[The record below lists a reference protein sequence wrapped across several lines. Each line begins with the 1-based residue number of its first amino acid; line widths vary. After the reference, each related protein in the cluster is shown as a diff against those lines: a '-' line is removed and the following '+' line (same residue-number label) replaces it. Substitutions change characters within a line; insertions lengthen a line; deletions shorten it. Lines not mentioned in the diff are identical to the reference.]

1 MAMTRIGSVEQ
12 LQARR
17 AEIIAARDPQREAIA
32 ICAGTGCI
40 AYGSEEL
47 FDAFRSEL
55 QAQGHEADVRM
66 TGCHG
71 FCERGPLVVI
81 YPEKIFYQRVQPR
94 DVADIVRKTLIGGE
108 VIDKL
113 CYVDPVSGQRYSHE
127 EDVPFYKYQKRL
139 ILGSNGLIDPTSID
153 DYLAIGGYGALARGL
168 TEGRDFVMDQI
179 LAARLRGRGGG
190 GFEAGWKWKGCRA
203 ATGDVK
209 YIICNADEG
218 DPGAFMDRSILEGN
232 PHSVIEGMLLGAWA
246 ICAHDEGTH
255 PEGYIYVRNE
265 YPLAVKRLTIALQQA
280 RERGLLGQDIL
291 GTGFCFDIKINR
303 GGGAFVCGESTAL
316 MLSIEGKVG
325 EPRAKHIH
333 TVDAGLWDKPTN
345 LNNVETWAN
354 VPGIITHGAAW
365 FCSMGT
371 ENSKGTKIFSL
382 VGKVNNTGLVEVP
395 MGITLR
401 DIVEKIGGGVP
412 SGTFKA
418 VQTGGPSGG
427 CLPASELDLTVDFDA
442 LTAKGSMMGSGGMIV
457 MDESTCMVDFAK
469 YFTNFLRFESCGKC
483 LTCRDGLRRMHE
495 ILQRICDG
503 HGTAADLDLIVEL
516 GETITEASLC
526 ALGGTAAN
534 PVLSTLKYFRDE
546 YLAHIEGHTC
556 PAKVCKELITFS
568 INNHNCTGCTLCAKR
583 CPTGAITGDKKGP
596 HFIDQDK
603 CIKCRVCFEAC
614 PTKWAAV
621 EIA

>member
-1 MAMTRIGSVEQ
+1 MTRLATAQE
-12 LQARR
+12 LAARR
-17 AEIIAARDPQREAIA
+17 QGILAQRDPDRAAIA

-40 AYGSEEL
+40 AYGSNEL
-47 FDAFRSEL
+47 FEAFRTEL
-55 QAQGHEADVRM
+55 DAQGIEADVRM

-81 YPEKIFYQRVQPR
+81 YPEKIFYQRVQPK
-94 DVADIVRKTLIGGE
+94 DVADIVGKTVANGE
-108 VIDKL
+108 ILEKL
-113 CYVDPVSGQRYSHE
+113 CYVDPVSGERYTHE
-127 EDVPFYKYQKRL
+127 EEVPFYKYQERL
-139 ILGSNGLIDPTSID
+139 ILGNNGLIDPTSID
-153 DYLAIGGYGALARGL
+153 DYLAIGGYGGL
-168 TEGRDFVMDQI
+168 SKAFSMGGEAVLKEVMD
-179 LAARLRGRGGG
+179 ARLRGRGGG
-190 GFEAGWKWKGCRA
+190 GFEAGWKWKFCREA
-203 ATGDVK
+203 AGETK
-209 YIICNADEG
+209 YILCNADEG

-232 PHSVIEGMLLGAWA
+232 PHSVIEGMIIGALA
-246 ICAHDEGTH
+246 IGGTD
-255 PEGYIYVRNE
+255 GFIYVRNE
-265 YPLAVKRLTIALQQA
+265 YPLAVQRLNIALEQA
-280 RERGLLGQDIL
+280 REAGLLGKDIL
-291 GTGFCFDIKINR
+291 GSGLNFDIVINR

-333 TVDAGLWDKPTN
+333 TAEAGLWDKPTN

-354 VPGIITHGAAW
+354 VPGIISNGAEW

-427 CLPASELDLTVDFDA
+427 CLPDSELDLAVDFDA

-483 LTCRDGLRRMHE
+483 VTCRDGLSQMFT
-495 ILQRICDG
+495 ILERICEG
-503 HGTAADLDLIVEL
+503 KGEMADLDLIESL
-516 GETITEASLC
+516 GEAIMEASLC

-534 PVLSTLKYFRDE
+534 PVLSTLKYFREE
-546 YLAHIEGHTC
+546 YIAHIEGKTC
-556 PAKVCKELITFS
+556 PAKVCKELITFTV
-568 INNHNCTGCTLCAKR
+568 NNDNCTGCTLCAKR
-583 CPTGAITGDKKGP
+583 CPVGAIEGTKKGP
-596 HFIDQDK
+596 HTIDQDA
-603 CIKCRVCFEAC
+603 CIKCRVCYEAC
-614 PTKWAAV
+614 PTKWAAI
-621 EIA
+621 EID